1 MASRPTTP
9 AHAIILGANGAVG
22 AYLARLLQ
30 ARGAAIHAVINPDD
44 PTDGLG
50 VLGITDAINRVS
62 AADATLLAADLPDA
76 TVFAINDGSPAQS
89 ALVADVLA
97 HAAAAPRASG
107 LALRAPGIAHIV
119 DHDVLRRHPA
129 LLAQAKTVAGYRRD
143 DGRRAVNAILSPH
156 DSRLGRIDSLPA
168 QLALAAFR
176 AGQDA
181 PPQPLEIIDPGPRDW
196 GWTAEYVDAIARLA
210 ALPRPA
216 DLAIGSG
223 HRLSAADIAA
233 HAFGYF
239 KRSPD
244 GHVRIVPGAA
254 PVADLPIDVDRLK
267 AATGWRAIT
276 HGRDL
281 VHSLCEGVAARS

>member
-9 AHAIILGANGAVG
+9 AHAIILGVNGAVG

-30 ARGAAIHAVINPDD
+30 ARGAAIHAVTNPDD

-50 VLGITDAINRVS
+50 VLGITDAINRVG
-62 AADATLLAADLPDA
+62 AADAALLAADLPDA
-76 TVFAINDGSPAQS
+76 TVFAINDGSAVQS

-97 HAAAAPRASG
+97 HAAAAPRA
-107 LALRAPGIAHIV
+107 PGIAHIV
-119 DHDVLRRHPA
+119 DHDVLRLHPA

-210 ALPRPA
+210 ALPRPV

-223 HRLSAADIAA
+223 HRLTAADIAA

-239 KRSPD
+239 KRSPA

-254 PVADLPIDVDRLK
+254 PVTDVAVDVDRLK

-281 VHSLCEGVAARS
+281 VHTLCEGMAARS

>member
-30 ARGAAIHAVINPDD
+30 ARGAAIHAVANPAD
-44 PTDGLG
+44 PTDGAG
-50 VLGITDAINRVS
+50 ILGIGDTINQVS
-62 AADATLLAADLPDA
+62 AADAARLVSDLSDA
-76 TVFAINDGSPAQS
+76 TVFAINDGSAAQS

-97 HAAAAPRASG
+97 HAAAAPRA
-107 LALRAPGIAHIV
+107 PGIAHIV
-119 DHDVLRRHPA
+119 DHDVLRRNPA

-143 DGRRAVNAILSPH
+143 DGRRAVNAILGAH
-156 DSRLGRIDSLPA
+156 DSRLGSPDSLPA
-168 QLALAAFR
+168 QIALAAFR
-176 AGQDA
+176 AAQDG
-181 PPQPLEIIDPGPRDW
+181 PTVPLDITDPGPQDW

-210 ALPRPA
+210 ALPRPI

-239 KRSPD
+239 KRNPD
-244 GHVRIVPGAA
+244 GAVRLRPGDA
-254 PVADLPIDVDRLK
+254 PVADLPIDADRLK
-267 AATGWRAIT
+267 TATGWRAVT
-276 HGRDL
+276 YGRDL
-281 VHSLCEGVAARS
+281 VHTLCEGIAARAG

>member
-1 MASRPTTP
+1 MAIRPATP

-30 ARGAAIHAVINPDD
+30 ARGAAIHAVDNP
-44 PTDGLG
+44 
-50 VLGITDAINRVS
+50 
-62 AADATLLAADLPDA
+62 ADATDGRGGLGIADTINQVGATDAARLAADLADA

-97 HAAAAPRASG
+97 AAADAP
-107 LALRAPGIAHIV
+107 RAPGIAHIV
-119 DHDVLRRHPA
+119 DHDVLRIEPA
-129 LLAQAKTVAGYRRD
+129 LLAQARTVAGYRRD
-143 DGRRAVNAILSPH
+143 AGRRAVNAILSPH
-156 DSRLGRIDSLPA
+156 DSRLGQPDSLMA
-168 QLALAAFR
+168 RIALAALR
-176 AGQDA
+176 AAQDGS
-181 PPQPLEIIDPGPRDW
+181 PQELVIIDPGPRDW

-210 ALPRPA
+210 ALPRPL

-223 HRLSAADIAA
+223 HRLTAADMAS

-239 KRSPD
+239 KRDPA
-244 GHVRIVPGAA
+244 GHFRIAPAVA
-254 PVADLPIDVDRLK
+254 PVADPPIDTDRLH

-281 VHSLCEGVAARS
+281 VHTLCEGVAARTSP

>member
-1 MASRPTTP
+1 MASRFTTP
-9 AHAIILGANGAVG
+9 AHAIILGVNGAVG

-30 ARGAAIHAVINPDD
+30 ARGSAIHAVINPGD
-44 PTDGLG
+44 PTDGLA
-50 VLGITDAINRVS
+50 VLGITAAINRVS
-62 AADATLLAADLPDA
+62 AADAALLATDLPDA
-76 TVFAINDGSPAQS
+76 TVFAINDGSAAQS

-97 HAAAAPRASG
+97 HAAAAPRATG
-107 LALRAPGIAHIV
+107 IALRAPGIAHIV
-119 DHDVLRRHPA
+119 DHDVLRLHPA

-176 AGQDA
+176 AGQDG

-210 ALPRPA
+210 ALPRPV

-223 HRLSAADIAA
+223 HRLTAADIAA
-233 HAFGYF
+233 HAFDYF
-239 KRSPD
+239 KRTPD
-244 GHVRIVPGAA
+244 GHVRIVPGDD
-254 PVADLPIDVDRLK
+254 PVADLPIDVERLK
-267 AATGWRAIT
+267 AVTGWRAIT

-281 VHSLCEGVAARS
+281 VHTLCEGVAARS